1 MSASRE
7 STALPFTLSHPA
19 AVLPL
24 LRPPFVPAALV
35 MGAVAPD
42 VPYYLGELGV
52 AATSSDDWYEPL
64 LNATTTHGPLTG
76 LLVNLPMALL
86 LVLGRRLVR
95 GPLVALLPAR
105 VRVGPPATA
114 PGPGPLDR
122 ARYAGWLVLSAV
134 IGIATHLAWDAVTHG
149 DGFLVTRAALL
160 SEPVL
165 GGLTV
170 SRLLQTLSTVLGLAL
185 IARHLWRRRHR
196 TRAGHRETGDGA
208 GRLSRPVRL
217 TVLAL
222 LALATALG
230 VAAGAR
236 ADVDA
241 FRYTTV
247 VDHEHPVTRVFEDG
261 TSETTYPTTTVRAP
275 WGTFAEGVLTGAAKR
290 GGAAFTTALLLYG
303 TAWHTHRLLP
313 RGTTARDRH
322 PEAVR
327 PGPPDA

>member
-24 LRPPFVPAALV
+24 LRRPFVPAALV
-35 MGAVAPD
+35 MGALAPD

-52 AATSSDDWYEPL
+52 AATSSGDWYEPF

-86 LVLGRRLVR
+86 LVFGWRLVR

-105 VRVGPPATA
+105 VRVGPPAAA
-114 PGPGPLDR
+114 PGAGPRVR

-160 SEPVL
+160 SEAVL

-185 IARHLWRRRHR
+185 IARHLWRRRDR
-196 TRAGHRETGDGA
+196 TRAGHRDA
-208 GRLSRPVRL
+208 GNGVARLSRPVRL

-236 ADVDA
+236 ADIDA

-261 TSETTYPTTTVRAP
+261 TSETTYPATTVRAP

-290 GGAAFTTALLLYG
+290 GGAAFTAALLLYG
-303 TAWHTHRLLP
+303 AAWHTYRP
-313 RGTTARDRH
+313 RAGDG
-322 PEAVR
+322 PVSSEQPVP
-327 PGPPDA
+327 PGPAA